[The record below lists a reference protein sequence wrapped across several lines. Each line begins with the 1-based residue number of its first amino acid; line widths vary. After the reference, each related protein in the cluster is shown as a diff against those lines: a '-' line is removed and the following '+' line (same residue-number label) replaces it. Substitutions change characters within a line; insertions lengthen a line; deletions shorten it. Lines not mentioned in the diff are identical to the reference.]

1 MNPPAT
7 PDWNAAADTL
17 HAAFPVA
24 RWPERVRLWVAQEAR
39 ADELWCV
46 ALSGG
51 ADSVAV
57 LLTLVAQCDELR
69 RNVERRMQNAEAGSR
84 NDAGGGRTV
93 GALYQRTSLR
103 RARGNARPMVQTGAT
118 RSTEGRCKS
127 VPLRPTPD
135 AESQSRNAAA
145 PESEG
150 RAGPLG
156 PPRERTTQ
164 RAAPTLVAL
173 HFNHRLRGAEAD
185 ADEAFCRELC
195 AALGVGLIVGAAEW
209 APGSDVSEAQA
220 REARFAFFDRAMRE
234 AGTRALWL
242 GHHRDDVVETMLLR
256 LSRGSGARGLAA
268 PRPVQRMADG
278 SVRLRPLLEVPKAE
292 IVAVLR
298 AAGVPWCEDATNHGE
313 AYFRN
318 RLRNSVLPAW
328 REAAPSDLAAAVAR
342 SRALLEEED
351 EALELWT
358 DRILPAEL
366 GETLPL
372 AELRAA
378 PVAVT
383 RRALHRWLGAQDLGG
398 VLSSA
403 AFDDLLAAVRAGRA
417 TRLSAGDAGFLETTP
432 DALCFAETAAV
443 EPPAPEWGGAMLPVP
458 GAVTLPDGAVLRA
471 AVVALDAALRGRIC
485 VGEFDDGRTAF
496 LAARGTSDA
505 FSIRLWRAGD
515 RYRPLG
521 AAGEAKLQ
529 DQFVNRH
536 ISRGLR
542 GRLPVVC
549 ASDGAILWVPG
560 LPPAHEARIGEGTV
574 LAVQLTYFTGN
585 SLSGSTA
592 HV

>member
-1 MNPPAT
+1 MNPPAI
-7 PDWNAAADTL
+7 PDWNAAADAL

-24 RWPERVRLWVAQEAR
+24 RWPERLRGWLEAEAR
-39 ADELWCV
+39 ADEPWCV

-57 LLTLVAQCDELR
+57 LLTLVAQRDELR
-69 RNVERRMQNAEAGSR
+69 RNVERRMQNPEAGSR

-103 RARGNARPMVQTGAT
+103 SARGNARPMVQTGAT

-127 VPLRPTPD
+127 APLHRSQD
-135 AESQSRNAAA
+135 ADTGTRNVAA

-150 RAGPLG
+150 REGPLG
-156 PPRERTTQ
+156 PPRE
-164 RAAPTLVAL
+164 PTAERSARNLVAL

-195 AALGVGLIVGAAEW
+195 AALGVELSVGAAEW
-209 APGSDVSEAQA
+209 PAGSDVSEAQA

-234 AGTRALWL
+234 RGARALWL

-278 SVRLRPLLEVPKAE
+278 TVRLRPLLEVPKAE
-292 IVAVLR
+292 IVAALS

-318 RLRNSVLPAW
+318 RLRNRVLPAW
-328 REAAPSDLAAAVAR
+328 REAAPADLAAAVAR
-342 SRALLEEED
+342 SRELLEEED
-351 EALELWT
+351 EALELWV
-358 DRILPAEL
+358 DRVLPADL

-383 RRALHRWLGAQDLGG
+383 RRALHRWLGSQELAG
-398 VLSSA
+398 VLASA
-403 AFDDLLAAVRAGRA
+403 AFDALLAAVRAGRA
-417 TRLSAGDAGFLETTP
+417 TRLSAGDAGFLETTSN
-432 DALCFAETAAV
+432 ALRFAEAAA
-443 EPPAPEWGGAMLPVP
+443 EESPASGWGGATLPVP
-458 GAVTLPDGAVLRA
+458 GEVTLPDGAVLRA
-471 AVVALDAALRGRIC
+471 AVVALDAALRRRIC
-485 VGEFDDGRTAF
+485 AGEFDDGRTAF
-496 LAARGTSDA
+496 LAVPVTSAA
-505 FSIRLWRAGD
+505 FSIRQWRAGD
-515 RYRPLG
+515 RCRPLG

-560 LPPAHEARIGEGTV
+560 LLPAHEARIGEGTAR
-574 LAVQLTYFTGN
+574 AVQLTYSPGN

>member
-1 MNPPAT
+1 MHLPA
-7 PDWNAAADTL
+7 DSDLRAAAAAL
-17 HAAFPVA
+17 GSAFPVTG
-24 RWPERVRLWVAQEAR
+24 WPERLRGWVETEAR
-39 ADELWCV
+39 ADEPWCV

-57 LLTLVAQCDELR
+57 LLTLVGLR
-69 RNVERRMQNAEAGSR
+69 TADCGLR
-84 NDAGGGRTV
+84 NDRTE
-93 GALYQRTSLR
+93 AQSPEPAAQELTTSTSEVAAAQWR
-103 RARGNARPMVQTGAT
+103 VA
-118 RSTEGRCKS
+118 
-127 VPLRPTPD
+127 
-135 AESQSRNAAA
+135 AESVRASEFRDPHSAIRNDAA

-156 PPRERTTQ
+156 PPPERTAQ
-164 RAAPTLVAL
+164 QSVPTLLAL
-173 HFNHRLRGAEAD
+173 HFNHRLRGAAAD
-185 ADEAFCRELC
+185 GDEAFCRELC
-195 AALGVGLIVGAAEW
+195 AALGAELRVGAAEW

-220 REARFAFFDRAMRE
+220 REARFAFFERAMRE
-234 AGTRALWL
+234 SGARALWL

-278 SVRLRPLLEVPKAE
+278 TVRLRPLLAVPKAE
-292 IVAVLR
+292 IVAALR

-318 RLRNSVLPAW
+318 RLRNRVLPAW
-328 REAAPSDLAAAVAR
+328 REAAPADLAAAVAR
-342 SRALLEEED
+342 SRELLEEED
-351 EALELWT
+351 EALERWV

-372 AELRAA
+372 SELRAA

-383 RRALHRWLGAQDLGG
+383 RRALHRWLGAQELGG

-403 AFDDLLAAVRAGRA
+403 AFEELLVAVRTGRA
-417 TRLSAGDAGFLETTP
+417 TRLSAGDAEFLETASG
-432 DALCFAETAAV
+432 ALRFVEAAEV
-443 EPPAPEWGGAMLPVP
+443 LPAPEWGGALLPVP

-471 AVVALDAALRGRIC
+471 AGVALDDELCRRIC
-485 VGEFDDGRTAF
+485 EGEFDDGRTAF
-496 LAARGTSDA
+496 LACAGPCAAYFVRQ
-505 FSIRLWRAGD
+505 WRAGD

-521 AAGEAKLQ
+521 AAGVAKLQ

-536 ISRGLR
+536 IPRGLR
-542 GRLPVVC
+542 GRLPLVC
-549 ASDGAILWVPG
+549 AGDGAILWVPG
-560 LPPAHEARIGEGTV
+560 LPLAHEARIGKGTAR
-574 LAVQLTYFTGN
+574 AVQLTYSPGN